1 MASRFGSQAKPMHPC
16 FAPGSESFRSPSKPL
31 LLFVLTAIARRV
43 ELPLNLVGLRPGT
56 NPRALRFNALAS
68 GRHCAVVLSL
78 LPSRSPAGS
87 VASNRARRASG
98 SAEALKQGLPAAVAC
113 ELRWRGCRRSP
124 FKFTPVPN
132 PSVKRRANGKS
143 PGPRAAVVYPASRGP
158 GASPSAPAYLER

>member
-68 GRHCAVVLSL
+68 GRHCAGAQSL
-78 LPSRSPAGS
+78 LPWRLAGCA

-98 SAEALKQGLPAAVAC
+98 TDVAFQQALPAAAGFGFWWHAGS
-113 ELRWRGCRRSP
+113 LPSYWGQ
-124 FKFTPVPN
+124 TPVPN
-132 PSVKRRANGKS
+132 PSLKRRANGVAL
-143 PGPRAAVVYPASRGP
+143 GPRATVPHHASRGP
-158 GASPSAPAYLER
+158 STTPPAPA